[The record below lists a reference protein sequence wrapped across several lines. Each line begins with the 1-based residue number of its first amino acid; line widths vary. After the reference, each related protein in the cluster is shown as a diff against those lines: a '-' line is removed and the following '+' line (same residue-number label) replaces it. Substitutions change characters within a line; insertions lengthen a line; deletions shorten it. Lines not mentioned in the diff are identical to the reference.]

1 MVQVR
6 GEALL
11 SIQAWRNREMRLFSG
26 KEKQPVK
33 LNGLTHLEV
42 NRRFCWKCRHFV
54 FLPRLG
60 CPSLQVKAEDGASSS
75 AKEIMASCSQ
85 GLVAFTDQLS
95 VPTVT
100 ALIKRETSIT

>member
-42 NRRFCWKCRHFV
+42 NRRFCWKC
-54 FLPRLG
+54 
-60 CPSLQVKAEDGASSS
+60 
-75 AKEIMASCSQ
+75 
-85 GLVAFTDQLS
+85 
-95 VPTVT
+95 
-100 ALIKRETSIT
+100 